1 MPRGNPAAK
10 LTITVDADVHR
21 GIVAAAEDEGLSVS
35 AWVTDA
41 ARHALKIREGLAAV
55 AEWEAENGP
64 FTDEEMSAAHGRV
77 DQMLAEKARRAE
89 QAKTVA

>member
-1 MPRGNPAAK
+1 M
-10 LTITVDADVHR
+10 HR

-41 ARHALKIREGLAAV
+41 ARHALKTREGLAAV
-55 AEWEAENGP
+55 AEWEAENGA
-64 FTDEEMSAAHGRV
+64 FADEEMSAARGRV